1 MSDVK
6 NQEIEKVKKSSDIA
20 GMFKDTGILL
30 VITLVAGLLLGL
42 VYQITKEPIAIQQEK
57 AKQEACQEVFAEAAS
72 FAEMELTEPDEQ
84 AWAEAG
90 FAQESIDE
98 VMAAQDASGTTLGY
112 VITVTTKEG
121 YGGDIRFTIGITET
135 GLVNGISILEISE
148 TAGLGMRAEE
158 VLKPQFA
165 GKEAEKFEYTKTGA
179 VAAYQ
184 IDAISG
190 ATITTNA
197 VVNGVNA
204 GLYYF
209 QTELKGG
216 SEK

>member
-1 MSDVK
+1 MRSMFRDTL
-6 NQEIEKVKKSSDIA
+6 ILLAITLIA
-20 GMFKDTGILL
+20 GLM
-30 VITLVAGLLLGL
+30 LGL
-42 VYQITKEPIAIQQEK
+42 VYQITKNPIAIQKEK
-57 AKQEACQEVFAEAAS
+57 AKQEACKEVFADAAE
-72 FAEMELTEPDEQ
+72 FEEMEPVNPDTRK
-84 AWAEAG
+84 WAEAG
-90 FAQESIDE
+90 YAGESIDE
-98 VMAAQDASGTTLGY
+98 VMVAKDGSGNILGY

-121 YGGDIRFTIGITET
+121 YGGDIRFAIGIRQD
-135 GLVNGISILEISE
+135 GLVNGISILDISE

-165 GKEAEKFEYTKTGA
+165 DKNVEKFEYTKSGA
-179 VAAYQ
+179 SSEHQV
-184 IDAISG
+184 DAISG

-216 SEK
+216 NGNE

>member
-1 MSDVK
+1 MSK
-6 NQEIEKVKKSSDIA
+6 
-20 GMFKDTGILL
+20 MLKDTAILL
-30 VITLVAGLLLGL
+30 VITLVSGLLLGL

-57 AKQEACQEVFAEAAS
+57 AKQEACQEVFADAAS
-72 FAEMELTEPDEQ
+72 FTQAELTAPDEQ
-84 AWAEAG
+84 TWAEAG
-90 FAQESIDE
+90 FAQETIDE
-98 VMAAQDASGTTLGY
+98 IMTAQDASGATLGY

-121 YGGDIRFTIGITET
+121 YGGDISFTIGIRQDGT
-135 GLVNGISILEISE
+135 VNGISILKISE

-165 GKEAEKFEYTKTGA
+165 GKNAETFVYTKTGA
-179 VAAYQ
+179 VSDDQ

-197 VVNGVNA
+197 VTNGVNA

-209 QTELKGG
+209 RTQLKGG
-216 SEK
+216 SENE

>member
-1 MSDVK
+1 MRDHSDLT
-6 NQEIEKVKKSSDIA
+6 
-20 GMFKDTGILL
+20 GMFKDAAILL
-30 VITLVAGLLLGL
+30 VITLISGLLLGT

-57 AKQEACQEVFAEAAS
+57 AKKEACQEVFPQADS
-72 FAEMELTEPDEQ
+72 FVESELIRPDEQ
-84 AWAEAG
+84 AWADAG
-90 FAQESIDE
+90 FAGETIDE
-98 VMAAQDASGTTLGY
+98 VMIAQDASGVALGY

-121 YGGDIRFTIGITET
+121 YGGDIRFTIGIQED
-135 GLVNGISILEISE
+135 GYVNGISLLEISE

-165 GKEAEKFEYTKTGA
+165 GKNVSKFEYTKFGA
-179 VAAYQ
+179 VSDYQ

-197 VVNGVNA
+197 VTNGVNA

-216 SEK
+216 Y